1 MAPKATP
8 PAIVDKLNAEIRR
21 IVARQEL
28 RDDWAKQGAVPM
40 TMTPPEFARYLEQDI
55 VKWERIVK
63 LSGAKP
69 DQ

>member
-1 MAPKATP
+1 MKMSPVEFEKYM
-8 PAIVDKLNAEIRR
+8 NA
-21 IVARQEL
+21 
-28 RDDWAKQGAVPM
+28 
-40 TMTPPEFARYLEQDI
+40 DI